1 MKARILI
8 VDDEALILLGWEQ
21 SLKSAGY
28 DVKTA
33 LNGKEALEITLEQK
47 PDIVITDLIIP
58 EMNGVELCR
67 RIKTISPETEV
78 LLISGHPEEIYNYQR
93 DFISAGGRDAVLKK
107 PLSVIEMIKA
117 VETIMSEKA

>member
-8 VDDEALILLGWEQ
+8 VDDEALILLGWET

-67 RIKTISPETEV
+67 RIKSISPETEV
-78 LLISGHPEEIYNYQR
+78 VLISGHTKEIYNYQR
-93 DFISAGGRDAVLKK
+93 DFISAGGRDAVLTK
-107 PLSVIEMIKA
+107 PLSIDEMIKA
-117 VETIMSEKA
+117 VETIMSEKS

>member
-1 MKARILI
+1 LKARILI
-8 VDDEALILLGWEQ
+8 VDDEALILLSWEN

-33 LNGKEALEITLEQK
+33 LSGKEAIEITLEQK

-67 RIKTISPETEV
+67 RIKTISPETE
-78 LLISGHPEEIYNYQR
+78 
-93 DFISAGGRDAVLKK
+93 
-107 PLSVIEMIKA
+107 
-117 VETIMSEKA
+117 

>member
-8 VDDEALILLGWEQ
+8 VDDEALILLGWEH

-33 LNGKEALEITLEQK
+33 LTGKEAIEITLEQK

-78 LLISGHPEEIYNYQR
+78 VLISGHPEEIYNYQR
-93 DFISAGGRDAVLKK
+93 DFISAGGRDTVLIK

-117 VETIMSEKA
+117 VETIMREKE

>member
-47 PDIVITDLIIP
+47 PDMVLSS
-58 EMNGVELCR
+58 VEELR
-67 RIKTISPETEV
+67 
-78 LLISGHPEEIYNYQR
+78 Q
-93 DFISAGGRDAVLKK
+93 
-107 PLSVIEMIKA
+107 
-117 VETIMSEKA
+117 